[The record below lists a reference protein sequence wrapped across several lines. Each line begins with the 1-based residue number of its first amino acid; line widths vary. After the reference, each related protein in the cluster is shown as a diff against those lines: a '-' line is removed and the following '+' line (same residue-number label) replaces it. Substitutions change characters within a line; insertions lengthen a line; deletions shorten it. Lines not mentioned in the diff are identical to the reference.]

1 MIPASLCAGQQE
13 DNNKMPT
20 DNGEDAQEH
29 ILFQGLM
36 DTTQYVI
43 NRDAFEASIVEVT
56 AKGLLL
62 FFDFI
67 LLLLLLLLRRS

>member
-1 MIPASLCAGQQE
+1 MRV
-13 DNNKMPT
+13 
-20 DNGEDAQEH
+20 EH

-67 LLLLLLLLRRS
+67 LLLLLLLLRQS

>member
-13 DNNKMPT
+13 DNKMPT

-29 ILFQGLM
+29 ILFQDLM

>member
-1 MIPASLCAGQQE
+1 MRV
-13 DNNKMPT
+13 
-20 DNGEDAQEH
+20 EH
-29 ILFQGLM
+29 ILFQGLI

-43 NRDAFEASIVEVT
+43 NRDTFEASIVEVT

-67 LLLLLLLLRRS
+67 LLLLLLLLRQS